1 MRTKSSF
8 TGVNVINL
16 REQRDA
22 GLVKRR
28 VIVMKQQKPVTRRVL
43 IYMRSAARFALFC
56 ETHRKA
62 ASASTERA
70 VVVTTDNGTLVKGA
84 AER

>member
-1 MRTKSSF
+1 
-8 TGVNVINL
+8 
-16 REQRDA
+16 
-22 GLVKRR
+22 
-28 VIVMKQQKPVTRRVL
+28 MKQQKPVTRRVL
-43 IYMRSAARFALFC
+43 VQMRLAARFALFC
-56 ETHRKA
+56 ERHRKA